1 MVVTTQIFFTQVRSN
16 YHLYDWYTNCSCAQL
31 NKFSTFKKLGKLI
44 VVIVPHNSGNRC
56 ISGDEDIPPEVLA
69 SGAAMFIGTRPKIQD
84 LKKFE

>member
-1 MVVTTQIFFTQVRSN
+1 
-16 YHLYDWYTNCSCAQL
+16 
-31 NKFSTFKKLGKLI
+31 LGKLI